1 MGADL
6 DRPCGEIWQGWPARW
21 CPAEWPERWRSA
33 GWLARWC
40 PVAGALV
47 PGGLIDRL
55 TGALAGISAV
65 GGMAGA
71 LALVPNGLVDGM
83 AGALAGM
90 SVIGAWCPAGWP
102 ALGDRRQVRRGGARR
117 FGLTGGP

>member
-1 MGADL
+1 M
-6 DRPCGEIWQGWPARW
+6 
-21 CPAEWPERWRSA
+21 
-33 GWLARWC
+33 
-40 PVAGALV
+40 

-71 LALVPNGLVDGM
+71 LALGRMAWALVPNGLVDGM